1 MLLVIFLIFAYGEYK
16 DYKRFHP
23 ENANIKID
31 NSIDLNYHNV
41 ETVYNYHDA
50 LEAAN
55 SYMQMQWSA
64 NRIDVRSPKNDDE
77 ETLYAITEYG
87 KKVGKL
93 NYYKSILKQSK
104 TLKSQGLQNE
114 DIKLL
119 ETKGYDVATYKKAEA
134 ALKLKQS
141 MLNIMPQKALYS
153 GEKSVFVY
161 ELQKL
166 LVKKGHDIE
175 VDGVAYEMKMDGG
188 RINPGSPPSRPSVI
202 TLLNNSIRNE
212 LNDQTWKYDE
222 SKQKSLSYG
231 SFIDLVEQTLTTT
244 ESVTIQP
251 AVSVPI
257 T

>member
-1 MLLVIFLIFAYGEYK
+1 MKKIFLLILAVIILIFAYSQYKEYQ
-16 DYKRFHP
+16 RFHP
-23 ENANIKID
+23 ESANHKVSENID
-31 NSIDLNYHNV
+31 VNYYNQ
-41 ETVYNYHDA
+41 EIVYNYHAA

-55 SYMQMQWSA
+55 NYMQMQWSA

-175 VDGVAYEMKMDGG
+175 VDGVYE
-188 RINPGSPPSRPSVI
+188 
-202 TLLNNSIRNE
+202 
-212 LNDQTWKYDE
+212 
-222 SKQKSLSYG
+222 
-231 SFIDLVEQTLTTT
+231 TLTSNAIKGFEEKNNLFPDGKIDVLTLN
-244 ESVTIQP
+244 
-251 AVSVPI
+251 ALMN
-257 T
+257 